1 VSTIDRVLKRPLVVH
16 QPVRGVRDS
25 HGRQA
30 VASWNATAVLGY
42 LEQRQTAEVVIGQD
56 TYSADWLCVL
66 PAGTALA
73 PWDRIEDPA
82 AGLVWEVVGLPARPH
97 RAPTDEEH
105 HVEAKLRVVTT

>member
-1 VSTIDRVLKRPLVVH
+1 MSTIDRLLKRPLVVH

-30 VASWNATAVLGY
+30 VASWNTHAVLGY

-66 PAGTALA
+66 PAGTALD
-73 PWDRIEDPA
+73 PWDRVED
-82 AGLVWEVVGLPARPH
+82 AGTGVVYEVVGLPARPH

-105 HVEAKLRVVTT
+105 HVEAKLRVVTS